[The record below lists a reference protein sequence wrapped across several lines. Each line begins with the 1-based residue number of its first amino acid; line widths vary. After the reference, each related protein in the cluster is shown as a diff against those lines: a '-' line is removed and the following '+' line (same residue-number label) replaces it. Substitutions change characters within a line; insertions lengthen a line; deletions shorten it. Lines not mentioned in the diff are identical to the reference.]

1 MIHKQP
7 LDGVPR
13 DAPSYTNPD
22 PSAVAIVGMSISAPG
37 GVDHG
42 LDIEQFY
49 AFLQNRGSA
58 IITVPS
64 DRWNAD
70 AFHGTGPGKISTT
83 KGGFIPNISYAD
95 LQEFGIT
102 PVESQQIATS
112 QMALLHQS
120 FTALQR
126 SGIDYRATNTGV
138 YVGCTSS
145 EGTVFE
151 MDVAQAGPYYMTGTT
166 NSIAANR
173 LNYVFDLLGPSMPI
187 DTACSSALTAMHVAV
202 QAVRNGECDQA
213 VVAGVNVVRSALEYV
228 AFSQLGVLSPDG
240 ISKSF
245 DEDGNGYARAD
256 VASAVVIKRH
266 DLAVKDRNRIHA
278 TLVGTALTSCGS
290 IMGSLTTPSPEAQA
304 LAIRRAYRDAGLEP
318 YQADFVELHG
328 TGTLVGDSTE
338 ANNAGAVFAA
348 GRDARE
354 ILIGSVKSNVGHGEL
369 GAYMTSL
376 VKVAMM
382 LEKKQVLP
390 NGYFKTPSSRIDF
403 EKFKLRVP
411 VSVEDFVPGN
421 TQLGRIAS
429 ISSYG
434 FGGAGGHTVLR
445 EHEPRPTLPD
455 HITLQEPL
463 YLFAVG
469 ALSLKGCVTLGE
481 KYKEECAEI
490 DPLALCEHLGNRA
503 RQLPWRSFA
512 IAESIEAATFPEPV
526 LVPKRPHPVVFC
538 FSGQGPQHWKQ
549 GRELY
554 STFKV
559 FRDSIDE
566 CDKVHAGYTGESF
579 IETTGLF
586 KTDAPKDSG
595 LARSLIWP
603 SDITSIS
610 LTFFQIALF
619 DLLISLNLKP
629 DVIVGHSVGET
640 AVLYASGA
648 VPRSMAVKIAIARGK
663 ALATVDNTGGGMV
676 AVSGCDAEKVRDHA
690 ETAITLAGLDVDSA
704 GRPPLFLASFNSPTD
719 IGVSGPEKHLEAFA
733 SFIERWVSDVVA
745 RKLRINTAVH
755 SAFVDPCESQYRRD
769 LAAIFAEYPGPHIP
783 KIRTMSTVTAEFKTD
798 SYTPD
803 YLWSNLRQPV
813 LFSSAIPKI
822 IESLGES
829 TTFVE
834 VSPHPVLSQYLKQM
848 GAFDALACSKRPP
861 SARHIKPGLSAL
873 VEVRTLLEVL
883 GRLLLFGVN
892 KINFSELTG
901 CPETNIEGPSYP
913 FQPKLWRM
921 GMDEPSYI
929 RKLLPAERP
938 LNSIRLRVSPIIPE
952 PWMGDHVIDHTN
964 LIPAAAYLEMG
975 MEFPGV
981 TQLYDCRFEAMYVLD
996 ESGPPGTL
1004 EVSRQ
1009 GNSWWVKSSSQI
1021 GNPQGD
1027 NEWTRTGPSFDTV
1040 HSYGK
1045 LGYGRPELESNAIT
1059 HVNLEEVLSR
1069 CPYTFDSDDIR
1080 NQMIGLSQFGPEFT
1094 RILKASCNEREV
1106 LTYIKGHVDGLNR
1119 TDYAIH
1125 PALLDATFQS
1135 IFAWNLIGD
1144 KLRLGSKNGTLQLP
1158 HSVRRIFR
1166 NDGSTAPLV
1175 LPEEFVAYSILQEW
1189 SPRHWVVNIYILG
1202 EDQSV
1207 VFTVEGL
1214 RFALVQRDDQWPSEH
1229 FKMYWQPRDLP
1240 RSHLEGSVVLPG
1252 LPPHSDASELLHV
1265 LDQLAMQFTKKTI
1278 GALPHDF
1285 APTSPDRKRYLAWAN
1300 ALATRFDGNNTDVP
1314 VVPVHLQ
1321 EKYKSLFELTRRVG
1335 TGQKDIIASSTAAV
1349 ELLFSD
1355 DVMSKIYEHP
1365 PFIGSIFDETTSRFV
1380 DLVTDALNAG
1390 KQVVRVLEVGAGTGR
1405 LTALLGRALLEAAL
1419 PEGCYVDYVC
1429 TDVSISLAHEATA
1442 KSPWPTVAAK
1452 AFDLNVGVS
1461 EQGLDPCSFD
1471 IVVAFDVLHATPD
1484 VHGTLTKLQHLLCP
1498 GGHIAILELDGGCF
1512 ASNETGTVWMDF
1524 IFGSFQEWFGVVDHR
1539 VGSAHCTLTPSQW
1552 KDALE
1557 KAGFSDTVL
1566 FTSDGGAVS
1575 HMAFISQHTRSLSS
1589 SISSSATPSLYS
1601 SKRSSPLST
1610 PPSLLA
1616 QSREN
1621 DQAAVALPPY
1631 SSEDLAISIEQLQND
1646 EKASNNGKLFN
1657 WSATEESESILVHTG
1672 STRVVL
1678 RHFAAGGEVA
1688 LVEFIS
1694 SLNST
1699 DPHLFWLYTTTS
1711 PSDAAAVGLVRTL
1724 RQEYPAW
1731 KIHLV
1736 LFPESWTVAMQETY
1750 VHAQLLPLPWVDS
1763 EVMVDQDGK
1772 MHVPRLVKASPA
1784 SRQELRRS
1792 NPVQF
1797 RGSDIWRAYPAELG
1811 PNDAEVSVHYIGL
1824 SPAMSGWTE
1833 FAGVVTAVG
1842 SSVLEADIIG
1852 RRVYGVTSSDPG
1864 STIVCDR
1871 SKLAFVPQD
1880 METALAAALVGKL
1893 MFLSLVVVDTVG
1905 ISSKNAKILLHAG
1918 HCSPAALA
1926 TYAYLNTN
1934 SFDVVVTISD
1944 ASSSTH
1950 AFTQSPFSSSKYY
1963 TWSSHVRTWAPQ
1975 GIDIVFNFDEDIDVA
1990 KQTLSMLSP
1999 RGRFVQI
2006 GGELPSSLP
2015 PGRCYV
2021 SIEGHV
2027 VLEASND
2034 LDRKDGVFAAALL
2047 AALTP
2052 TMDIYSLPQLMAA
2065 GAEARNPTSD
2075 RVAVVD
2081 LQAIS
2086 PDLPVLKGGMLKGTA
2101 VFNPRAS
2108 YVILGGIGGLGV
2120 NIARCLVENGARHL
2134 ILTSRSGEKGI
2145 ENTQLVRERKMV
2157 NYLRRM
2163 PGVTVDLRAVDV
2175 LDAEKTKN
2183 LFMNLE
2189 HPVAGVFY
2197 LAVRL
2202 NDQIFSNLKTEK
2214 DWKTGKLAT
2223 IKGVEILLQAVNPQS
2238 LDFLV
2243 LTSSM
2248 ATVCGSPGQANYSAA
2263 QTYMETMAA
2272 ALPNT
2277 VAITVPPIT
2286 DGGVFV
2292 RSLPPG
2298 DTRNAALDKYKS
2310 LGMTGYLV
2318 AQHCVNAIWT
2328 LNSDAYS
2335 AVYIPPTDW
2344 SEIMQLGIPEY
2355 HLSSLRHLLIKQ
2367 NVQTATAAE
2376 EWSIRAACASVLALN
2391 VNEVADNVPLSSYG
2405 LDSLTSV
2412 RLSGILKT
2420 DFNVSVT
2427 QLQLLGNSMTVQ
2439 RLMALQEELKVD
2451 SSSAVV
2457 GTANK
2462 DSLDVQG
2469 AEGVHHADMD
2479 KTIVRLNNITDGQ
2492 PLFIV
2497 HGAGGGV
2504 LVMLKTTEMMSHP
2517 VYGIQ
2522 DTPDAPITGSLDRL
2536 CKFYLEKIR
2545 EKQPKG
2551 PYRLGGF
2558 SFGTYVALVIA
2569 QLLQEEGE
2577 TVELLIMIDGAPAI
2591 FQNFGNKINM
2601 SNMRDEIMV
2610 LIRDLATSGALE
2622 NGEELTDMFEDHF
2635 KQVSQGSSSRK
2646 FVSQFGRA
2654 YVAHMLMA
2662 ARACITTI
2670 RQEQAGEI
2678 VNPVWPAARTVVIAA
2693 EDGIR
2698 RQSVSEGLSPAFDV
2712 DLRAPDAEL
2721 YTLPGTHFGILHP
2734 QSGLPQLLE
2743 QILVSSC

>member
-1 MIHKQP
+1 MMHKQP
-7 LDGVPR
+7 LENVAR
-13 DAPSYTNPD
+13 DIPSYTNPD
-22 PSAVAIVGMSISAPG
+22 PHAVAIVGMSINAPG
-37 GVDHG
+37 GVDYG
-42 LDIEQFY
+42 LDTEEFY
-49 AFLQNRGSA
+49 TFLQNRGSA
-58 IITVPS
+58 IITAPG
-64 DRWNAD
+64 DRWNAE

-95 LQEFGIT
+95 PQEFGIT
-102 PVESQQIATS
+102 PVESQQISNS
-112 QMALLHQS
+112 QMLLYVTKSKLEVPLH
-120 FTALQR
+120 R
-126 SGIDYRATNTGV
+126 SGIDYRATSTGV
-138 YVGCTSS
+138 YVGSAS
-145 EGTVFE
+145 AEGAVFE
-151 MDVAQAGPYYMTGTT
+151 MDIAQAGPYYMTGTT

-213 VVAGVNVVRSALEYV
+213 VVAGVNIIQSALDYV

-266 DLAVKDRNRIHA
+266 DLAVKDHNRIHA

-304 LAIRRAYRDAGLEP
+304 LAIRLAYRDAGLEP
-318 YQADFVELHG
+318 HQADFVELHG

-348 GRDARE
+348 KRDSRE

-382 LEKKQVLP
+382 LERKQVLP
-390 NGYFKTPSSRIDF
+390 NGYFKKPSSRIDF

-421 TQLGRIAS
+421 PQLGRIAS
-429 ISSYG
+429 VSSYG

-445 EHEPRPTLPD
+445 EHEPRPTLPG

-469 ALSLKGCVTLGE
+469 ALSLKGCVTLSE
-481 KYKEECAEI
+481 KYKEECAEV

-503 RQLPWRSFA
+503 RQLPWRSFS
-512 IAESIEAATFPEPV
+512 IAESIESATFPEPV
-526 LVPKRPHPVVFC
+526 LVPKRPHPLVFC

-554 STFKV
+554 STFKT
-559 FRDSIDE
+559 FRDSIND
-566 CDKVHAGYTGESF
+566 CDKVHTEYTGESF

-595 LARSLIWP
+595 LAASLIWP

-619 DLLISLNLKP
+619 DLLTSLNLKP
-629 DVIVGHSVGET
+629 DTIVGHSVGET

-663 ALATVDNTGGGMV
+663 ALSTVDNTGGGMV
-676 AVSGCDAEKVRDHA
+676 AVSGCDADKVRDHA

-704 GRPPLFLASFNSPTD
+704 SGQLFLASFNSPTD
-719 IGVSGPEKHLEAFA
+719 IGVSGSEKHLEVFA

-755 SAFVDPCESQYRRD
+755 SPFVDPCESQYRRD
-769 LAAIFAEYPGPHIP
+769 LAAIFAEYPGPHVP

-803 YLWSNLRQPV
+803 YLWNNLRQPFP
-813 LFSSAIPKI
+813 LIPFY
-822 IESLGES
+822 LR
-829 TTFVE
+829 
-834 VSPHPVLSQYLKQM
+834 QYIKQM

-861 SARHIKPGLSAL
+861 SARHIKPGSSAL
-873 VEVRTLLEVL
+873 IEVRTLLEVL
-883 GRLLLFGVN
+883 GRLLLVGVN

-901 CPETNIEGPSYP
+901 CPDANIEGPSYP
-913 FQPKLWRM
+913 FQPKFWRL
-921 GMDEPSYI
+921 GKDEPSYI
-929 RKLLPAERP
+929 RKQLPPQRP
-938 LNSIRLRVSPIIPE
+938 LNSVRLRVSPIIPE
-952 PWMGDHVIDHTN
+952 PWMGQHVIDHTN
-964 LIPAAAYLEMG
+964 LIPAAAYLEMA

-1004 EVSRQ
+1004 EVSRE
-1009 GNSWWVKSSSQI
+1009 GNSWWVKSSSQV

-1027 NEWTRTGPSFDTV
+1027 KEWTRTGPSFDTL

-1045 LGYGRPELESNAIT
+1045 LGYGRPELQSDAIT
-1059 HVNLEEVLSR
+1059 QVDLEEVLSR
-1069 CPYTFDSDDIR
+1069 CPYTFGRDI
-1080 NQMIGLSQFGPEFT
+1080 LYDHLKDLAQFGPEFT
-1094 RILKASCNEREV
+1094 RILKASCNEKEV

-1119 TDYAIH
+1119 TDFAFH
-1125 PALLDATFQS
+1125 PALLDAIFQT
-1135 IFAWNLIGD
+1135 IFPWNLIGD
-1144 KLRLGSKNGTLQLP
+1144 KLHLGAKHGQLQLP

-1175 LPEEFVAYSILQEW
+1175 LPEEFIAYTVLQEW
-1189 SPRHWVVNIYILG
+1189 SPYHCLVNCYILG

-1207 VFTVEGL
+1207 IFTVEGF

-1229 FKMYWQPRDLP
+1229 FKMLWQPRDLP
-1240 RSHLEGSVVLPG
+1240 QSHLESSIVLPG
-1252 LPPHSDASELLHV
+1252 PPPHSDAIELLRI

-1278 GALPHDF
+1278 TALPHDF
-1285 APTSPDRKRYLAWAN
+1285 VPTSPDRKRYLAWAN
-1300 ALATRFDGNNTDVP
+1300 ALAAKLDGNSADAALVP
-1314 VVPVHLQ
+1314 VQLQ

-1335 TGQKDIIASSTAAV
+1335 AGQKDIMVSSTAAV

-1355 DVMSKIYEHP
+1355 DVMSQIYEHP
-1365 PFIGSIFDETTSRFV
+1365 PFIGSVFDETTSHFIS
-1380 DLVTDALNAG
+1380 LVTEALHSG

-1405 LTALLGRALLEAAL
+1405 LTALLGEALLAAAL

-1442 KSPWPTVAAK
+1442 KSPWPTIMAK
-1452 AFDLNVGVS
+1452 AFDLNVAIS
-1461 EQGLDPCSFD
+1461 EQNLDPCSFD
-1471 IVVAFDVLHATPD
+1471 IVVGFDVLHATPD
-1484 VHGTLTKLQHLLCP
+1484 IHATLTKLRHLLCP
-1498 GGHIAILELDGGCF
+1498 GGHLAILELDGGCF
-1512 ASNETGTVWMDF
+1512 ASKAIGTIWMDF
-1524 IFGSFQEWFGVVDHR
+1524 IFGSFQEWFGVVDDR
-1539 VGSAHCTLTPSQW
+1539 IGSAHCTLTPSQW
-1552 KDALE
+1552 RDALAE
-1557 KAGFSDTVL
+1557 VGFSDTLL

-1575 HMAFISQHTRSLSS
+1575 HMTFISQLSISLPP
-1589 SISSSATPSLYS
+1589 SISSSATPSLDS
-1601 SKRSSPLST
+1601 SKRSSPLSNS
-1610 PPSLLA
+1610 PLLVA
-1616 QSREN
+1616 QTQEN
-1621 DQAAVALPPY
+1621 DQIAIALPPY
-1631 SSEDLAISIEQLQND
+1631 SIEVLPAPVKQLHSD
-1646 EKASNNGKLFN
+1646 EKAEDAAALFS
-1657 WSATEESESILVHTG
+1657 WSRKEDSEPASTHAG
-1672 STRVVL
+1672 STHVVL
-1678 RHFAAGGEVA
+1678 RHFTNGGEVA
-1688 LVEFIS
+1688 LVDFIS
-1694 SLNST
+1694 SL
-1699 DPHLFWLYTTTS
+1699 DPTYPYLFWLYTTTS

-1724 RQEYPAW
+1724 RQEYPTW
-1731 KIHLV
+1731 KIYLA
-1736 LFPESWTVAMQETY
+1736 LFPDSWTVAAQEAY
-1750 VHAQLLPLPWVDS
+1750 VHAQLLPLPWIDS
-1763 EVMVDQDGK
+1763 EVMIDQDGK

-1784 SRQELRRS
+1784 SRKELRGS

-1797 RGSDIWRAYPAELG
+1797 RGPDVWRAYPAELG
-1811 PNDAEVSVHYIGL
+1811 LNDAEVSVHYIGL

-1842 SSVLEADIIG
+1842 SGVLEENIIG
-1852 RRVYGVTSSDPG
+1852 RRVYGVALSDPG

-1880 METALAAALVGKL
+1880 METAMAAALVGKL
-1893 MFLSLVVVDTVG
+1893 MFLSLIVVDIVG
-1905 ISSKNAKILLHAG
+1905 SSSKNTKILLHAG

-1926 TYAYLNTN
+1926 TYAYLSTN
-1934 SFDVVVTISD
+1934 SFDVVVTVSD
-1944 ASSSTH
+1944 ATSSTNTFN
-1950 AFTQSPFSSSKYY
+1950 ALSPSSSSKYY
-1963 TWSSHVRTWAPQ
+1963 AWSSHVRAWAPQ
-1975 GIDIVFNFDEDIDVA
+1975 GVDVVFNFDEDVDVA

-2006 GGELPSSLP
+2006 GGKLPVSLP

-2021 SIEGHV
+2021 SVEEHV
-2027 VLEASND
+2027 VLEAAND
-2034 LDRKDGVFAAALL
+2034 LDRADKVFAAALL
-2047 AALTP
+2047 ATLTP
-2052 TMDIYSLPQLMAA
+2052 SIDIYSLPQLMNADVQ
-2065 GAEARNPTSD
+2065 EHNSTLD
-2075 RVAVVD
+2075 RVALVD
-2081 LQAIS
+2081 LRAIS
-2086 PDLPVLKGGMLKGTA
+2086 PELPVLKGGMLKGTA
-2101 VFNPRAS
+2101 IFNPRAS

-2120 NIARCLVENGARHL
+2120 NIARCLVENGAKHL
-2134 ILTSRSGEKGI
+2134 VLTSRSGEKGI
-2145 ENTQLVRERKMV
+2145 ATAQLVRERKIV
-2157 NYLRRM
+2157 NYLRGM

-2175 LDAEKTKN
+2175 LDAEKTKE
-2183 LFMNLE
+2183 LFRNLE
-2189 HPVAGVFY
+2189 RPVAGVFY
-2197 LAVRL
+2197 LAVKL
-2202 NDQIFSNLKTEK
+2202 NDQI
-2214 DWKTGKLAT
+2214 
-2223 IKGVEILLQAVNPQS
+2223 KGIEVFLQAVNPQS

-2272 ALPNT
+2272 TLPNT

-2298 DTRNAALDKYKS
+2298 DARNAALDKYKS

-2328 LNSDAYS
+2328 LNSDAYNT
-2335 AVYIPPTDW
+2335 VYIPPSDW

-2355 HLSSLRHLLIKQ
+2355 HLSSLRHLLTKQ
-2367 NVQTATAAE
+2367 SVQVALATE
-2376 EWSIRAACASVLALN
+2376 EWSIRAACASVLALD
-2391 VNEVADNVPLSSYG
+2391 VKEIADNVPLASYG

-2412 RLSGILKT
+2412 RLSGMLKT

-2439 RLMALQEELKVD
+2439 RLMALQEELTVD
-2451 SSSAVV
+2451 SSSAAM
-2457 GTANK
+2457 GTAHK

-2469 AEGVHHADMD
+2469 AEGAHHADMD
-2479 KTIVRLNNITDGQ
+2479 KTIVRLNNVTDGH
-2492 PLFIV
+2492 PLFII

-2504 LVMLKTTEMMSHP
+2504 LVMLKTAEMMTCP
-2517 VYGIQ
+2517 VYGVQ
-2522 DTPDAPITGSLDRL
+2522 DTPDAPITGTLDRL
-2536 CKFYLEKIR
+2536 CKFYMEKIR

-2558 SFGTYVALVIA
+2558 SFGTFVALVIA

-2577 TVELLIMIDGAPAI
+2577 TVELLIMIDGSPAI
-2591 FQNFGNKINM
+2591 FQNFGKKLNL
-2601 SNMRDEIMV
+2601 SNMRDEIMT
-2610 LIRDLATSGALE
+2610 LIRDLATSGTLDS
-2622 NGEELTDMFEDHF
+2622 GEELTTMFEDHF
-2635 KQVSQGSSSRK
+2635 KQVAQGGASGK

-2654 YVAHMLMA
+2654 YVAHVFMA
-2662 ARACITTI
+2662 ARACITAM
-2670 RQEQAGEI
+2670 QQKQAGVIEK
-2678 VNPVWPAARTVVIAA
+2678 PWPATRTVVIVA
-2693 EDGIR
+2693 EDGLR
-2698 RQSVSEGLSPAFDV
+2698 RQSMSEGLSPAFDV

-2721 YTLPGTHFGILHP
+2721 YTLPGTHFGVLHP

-2743 QILVSSC
+2743 QVLVSSL

>member
-1 MIHKQP
+1 MTFRNLHEQSP
-7 LDGVPR
+7 GDVAP
-13 DAPSYTNPD
+13 DVPSYTNPD
-22 PSAVAIVGMSISAPG
+22 SRAAAIVGMSISAPG
-37 GVDHG
+37 GGDYG
-42 LDIEQFY
+42 LDTEEFY

-58 IITVPS
+58 IITVPA
-64 DRWNAD
+64 DRWNAE

-83 KGGFIPNISYAD
+83 KGGFIPDVRYAD

-102 PVESQQIATS
+102 PVEGSIKHSQRCSAVELIIVLQKLEFMLAPVS
-112 QMALLHQS
+112 SLLVDFPYNS
-120 FTALQR
+120 IDRPSEA
-126 SGIDYRATNTGV
+126 SG
-138 YVGCTSS
+138 
-145 EGTVFE
+145 EGTVFN
-151 MDVAQAGPYYMTGTT
+151 MDIAQAGPYYMTGTSS
-166 NSIAANR
+166 SITANR
-173 LNYVFDLLGPSMPI
+173 LSYVFDLLGPSLPV
-187 DTACSSALTAMHVAV
+187 DTACSSSLVAMHLAI
-202 QAVRNGECDQA
+202 QAIRNGECDQA
-213 VVAGVNVVRSALEYV
+213 VVAGVNVIRSTIEYA

-245 DEDGNGYARAD
+245 DEDGNGYARGD

-266 DLAVKDRNRIHA
+266 DLAVKDHNRIHA

-290 IMGSLTTPSPEAQA
+290 IMGSLTTPSAEAQA
-304 LAIRRAYRDAGLEP
+304 SAIQLAYQDAGLEP
-318 YQADFVELHG
+318 HQADFVELHG

-338 ANNAGAVFAA
+338 ANSAGAVFAA
-348 GRDARE
+348 GRDAKE

-382 LEKKQVLP
+382 LERKQVLP
-390 NGYFKTPSSRIDF
+390 NGYFKKPSSRIDF

-411 VSVEDFVPGN
+411 VSVEEFVPGN
-421 TQLGRIAS
+421 SQLGRIAS

-434 FGGAGGHTVLR
+434 FGGA
-445 EHEPRPTLPD
+445 
-455 HITLQEPL
+455 
-463 YLFAVG
+463 
-469 ALSLKGCVTLGE
+469 LSLKGCTTLSE
-481 KYKEECAEI
+481 KYKEECAEV

-526 LVPKRPHPVVFC
+526 LAPKRPHPVVFC

-559 FRDSIDE
+559 FRDSINE
-566 CDKVHAGYTGESF
+566 CDKVHAEYTGESF

-595 LARSLIWP
+595 LATSLIWP

-648 VPRSMAVKIAIARGK
+648 VPHSMAVKIAIARGK
-663 ALATVDNTGGGMV
+663 ALAMVDNTGGGMV

-690 ETAITLAGLDVDSA
+690 EMAVTLAGLGLESA
-704 GRPPLFLASFNSPTD
+704 DEPQLFLASFNSPTD
-719 IGVSGPEKHLEAFA
+719 VGVSGSEKHLEAFA
-733 SFIERWVSDVVA
+733 SFIERWVGDVVA

-755 SAFVDPCESQYRRD
+755 SPFVDPCESQYRRD
-769 LAAIFAEYPGPHIP
+769 LADIFAEYPGPHIP

-803 YLWSNLRQPV
+803 YLWNNLRQPV

-822 IESLGES
+822 LESLGES

-834 VSPHPVLSQYLKQM
+834 IAPHPVLSPYLKQM
-848 GAFDALACSKRPP
+848 GAPSALAGSRRPP
-861 SARHIKPGLSAL
+861 SARHVKPGSSAL
-873 VEVRTLLEVL
+873 VEVRTLLEVV
-883 GRLLLFGVN
+883 GCLLLAGVN

-901 CPETNIEGPSYP
+901 CPEMNIEGPSYP
-913 FQPKLWRM
+913 FQRKLWRF

-929 RKLLPAERP
+929 CNLLPAERP
-938 LNSIRLRVSPIIPE
+938 LNSTRLRVSPIMPE
-952 PWMGDHVIDHTN
+952 PWMGHHVIDHTN

-981 TQLYDCRFEAMYVLD
+981 THLYDCRFETMYVLD

-1009 GNSWWVKSSSQI
+1009 GNSWWVKSSSQMS
-1021 GNPQGD
+1021 NLLGD
-1027 NEWTRTGPSFDTV
+1027 SDKQWTRTGPSFDTL

-1045 LGYGRPELESNAIT
+1045 LGYGRPELQSDAIT
-1059 HVNLEEVLSR
+1059 QVDLEEVLSR
-1069 CPYTFDSDDIR
+1069 CPYTFGHDALYQEFD
-1080 NQMIGLSQFGPEFT
+1080 GLAQFGPEFR
-1094 RILKASCNEREV
+1094 RISKASCNEKEV
-1106 LTYIKGHVDGLNR
+1106 VAYIKGHVDGLNR
-1119 TDYAIH
+1119 TDFAFH
-1125 PALLDATFQS
+1125 PALLDAVFQAS
-1135 IFAWNLIGD
+1135 LPWNFIGD
-1144 KLRLGSKNGTLQLP
+1144 RLRLGGQNGQLLLP

-1175 LPEEFVAYSILQEW
+1175 LPDEFITYAVLHEW
-1189 SPRHWVVNIYILG
+1189 SPQKRLMSCYILA

-1207 VFTVEGL
+1207 IFTVEGL
-1214 RFALVQRDDQWPSEH
+1214 CFALVQRDDKWPSEH
-1229 FKMYWQPRDLP
+1229 FKMFWQPRDLP
-1240 RSHLEGSVVLPG
+1240 LSHLEGSVILPG
-1252 LPPHSDASELLHV
+1252 PPPHSDASELLHV
-1265 LDQLAMQFTKKTI
+1265 LDQLAIQFTKKTI

-1285 APTSPDRKRYLAWAN
+1285 ASTLPDRKRYLAWAD
-1300 ALATRFDGNNTDVP
+1300 ALATKFDGDNADAP

-1380 DLVTDALNAG
+1380 DLVTNALNAG

-1405 LTALLGRALLEAAL
+1405 LTALLGRALLEASL

-1484 VHGTLTKLQHLLCP
+1484 IHETLTKLRYLLCP

-1512 ASNETGTVWMDF
+1512 ASNETGTIWMDF

-1539 VGSAHCTLTPSQW
+1539 VGSTHCTLTPSQW
-1552 KDALE
+1552 KDALAE
-1557 KAGFSDTVL
+1557 TGFSDTLL

-1575 HMAFISQHTRSLSS
+1575 HMAFISQCSFSLPS
-1589 SISSSATPSLYS
+1589 SILSSATPSLDS
-1601 SKRSSPLST
+1601 SELSSPLSS
-1610 PPSLLA
+1610 PLSLCSPT
-1616 QSREN
+1616 QDY
-1621 DQAAVALPPY
+1621 DQAAVASPPY
-1631 SSEDLAISIEQLQND
+1631 SNEALAICDQQFQGD
-1646 EKASNNGKLFN
+1646 EKAEDIVPLFS
-1657 WSATEESESILVHTG
+1657 WSRSDDSESG
-1672 STRVVL
+1672 STRAVL
-1678 RHFAAGGEVA
+1678 RHFTAGGEVA
-1688 LVEFIS
+1688 LVDFIS
-1694 SLNST
+1694 SLDST
-1699 DPHLFWLYTTTS
+1699 DPQLFWLYTTTS

-1736 LFPESWTVAMQETY
+1736 LFPDSWTVEAQEAY

-1763 EVMVDQDGK
+1763 EVMIDQDGK

-1784 SRQELRRS
+1784 SRQELRGS

-1797 RGSDIWRAYPAELG
+1797 RGSDVWRAYPAEIG
-1811 PNDAEVSVHYIGL
+1811 PTDAEVSVHYIGL

-1833 FAGVVTAVG
+1833 FAGVVTAIG
-1842 SSVLEADIIG
+1842 SDVLEKDLVG

-1880 METALAAALVGKL
+1880 METALAAALVGRL
-1893 MFLSLVVVDTVG
+1893 TFLSLVVVDAIGV
-1905 ISSKNAKILLHAG
+1905 SSKNAKILLHAG

-1934 SFDVVVTISD
+1934 SFDVVVTVSD
-1944 ASSSTH
+1944 APSSTH
-1950 AFTQSPFSSSKYY
+1950 TFTQSPLSSSKSYA
-1963 TWSSHVRTWAPQ
+1963 WSSCVRDWAPQ

-2006 GGELPSSLP
+2006 GGELPGSLP
-2015 PGRCYV
+2015 AGRCYV
-2021 SIEGHV
+2021 SIEEHV
-2027 VLEASND
+2027 VLEAGND
-2034 LDRKDGVFAAALL
+2034 LDRKGAVFEAALL
-2047 AALTP
+2047 ATLTP

-2086 PDLPVLKGGMLKGTA
+2086 PELPVLKGGMLKGTA

-2145 ENTQLVRERKMV
+2145 ATTQLVSERKII
-2157 NYLRRM
+2157 NYLRGI

-2175 LDAEKTKN
+2175 LDAEKTKD

-2214 DWKTGKLAT
+2214 DWKTGNLRRQDQGSRNSPAN
-2223 IKGVEILLQAVNPQS
+2223 GQSAVTGLPCS
-2238 LDFLV
+2238 HEFHGD
-2243 LTSSM
+2243 
-2248 ATVCGSPGQANYSAA
+2248 CQANYSAA

-2286 DGGVFV
+2286 DGGIFV

-2298 DTRNAALDKYKS
+2298 DARNAALDKYKS
-2310 LGMTGYLV
+2310 LGMSGYLV

-2367 NVQTATAAE
+2367 NVQTAIAAE

-2391 VNEVADNVPLSSYG
+2391 VNEIADNVPLSSYG

-2439 RLMALQEELKVD
+2439 RLMGLQEETKAD

-2457 GTANK
+2457 GTTNK

-2479 KTIVRLNNITDGQ
+2479 KTIVRLNNVTDGQ

-2504 LVMLKTTEMMSHP
+2504 LVMLKTAEMMSCP
-2517 VYGIQ
+2517 VYGVQ
-2522 DTPDAPITGSLDRL
+2522 DTPEAPITGTLDRL

-2569 QLLQEEGE
+2569 QQLREEGE
-2577 TVELLIMIDGAPAI
+2577 TVEILVMIDGSPAI
-2591 FQNFGNKINM
+2591 FVNFAKKINM

-2610 LIRDLATSGALE
+2610 LIRDIATSGTLD
-2622 NGEELTDMFEDHF
+2622 NGEELTAMFEDHF
-2635 KQVSQGSSSRK
+2635 KQISQGGSSGK

-2654 YVAHMLMA
+2654 YVSHVLMA
-2662 ARACITTI
+2662 VRACITAVLEE
-2670 RQEQAGEI
+2670 RAGKI
-2678 VNPVWPAARTVVIAA
+2678 VDPVWPAAKTVVIAA

-2698 RQSVSEGLSPAFDV
+2698 RQSASEGLSPAFDV

-2721 YTLPGTHFGILHP
+2721 YTLPGTHFGVLHP

-2743 QILVSSC
+2743 QVLMLPVSH